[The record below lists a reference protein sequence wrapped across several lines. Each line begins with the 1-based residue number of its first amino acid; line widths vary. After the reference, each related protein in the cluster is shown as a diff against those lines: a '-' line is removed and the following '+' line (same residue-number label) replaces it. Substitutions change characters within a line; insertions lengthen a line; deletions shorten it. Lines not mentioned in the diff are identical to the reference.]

1 MGSADRRNAI
11 IKILRL
17 RRHETIKNL
26 AQEFGVS
33 TRTIRRDVEA
43 ISLMEPIYTQS
54 GRYGGGV
61 YVIDSYLK
69 DIKAMTGKE
78 LIVLNKLYDMVVN
91 NQKCILTE
99 EEMRTFKGIV
109 NNYSKIK

>member
-1 MGSADRRNAI
+1 MKSADRRNAI
-11 IKILRL
+11 IKILHL

-33 TRTIRRDVEA
+33 IRTIRRDIEA
-43 ISLMEPIYTQS
+43 ISLREPIYTQC

-61 YVIDSYLK
+61 YVIDDYLK
-69 DIKAMTGKE
+69 DIKTKNGKE
-78 LIVLNKLYDMVVN
+78 TVVLNKLYDMAEN

-99 EEMRTFKGIV
+99 EEMKTFEGII
-109 NNYSKIK
+109 NNYPKTK